1 MAAHGSPT
9 GGNAKL
15 DAFLRRSFDPRQ
27 YDRVLATHKCIVDKN
42 FSFVILTD
50 DCVYLTENPPRVIQP
65 AVQLKDIVSIRLV
78 STVQVSTIQMSTVQV
93 FTIQVSTVQVFT
105 IQMSTVKVSTVQM
118 STVQVS
124 TVQVSTVQVSTLQV
138 STVQVSTTQVSTVQT
153 STIQVSTIQVS
164 TVNVSTI
171 LVSTVQVST
180 VQVST
185 IQVSTVQINDFPEF
199 LGGDQQAE
207 TQHICIRHGAQPS
220 TPSIPSSPST
230 PLRSPHQLSV
240 PDPFELS
247 ENSPKKE
254 KKARRTSSKLSVSF
268 NEASLQAA
276 KREAERDV
284 PKKAKLSH
292 SLPTSQLRDLTL
304 EKEEIEQQQ
313 RRVGSA
319 GGRDSRPLPT
329 APPSPNNT
337 KNSNNSRRPL
347 PPPLGLDKGDHR
359 QSSSLR
365 APGRRRSSS
374 KNSEAASASTN
385 TGSSR
390 SLGSDSSDGSE
401 DWDSW
406 DEELHLYM
414 LSAESPMLMQLR
426 SAWNAHLIHATND
439 LNEDSPQGTSTA
451 AGTGSK
457 QLELLFQQLKRELLG
472 DDSGIE
478 LVFSLLQEL
487 NTAAQRY
494 FTLKKLFWKSGDLFQ
509 FLIKQLQKHLPGTTP
524 LGHGQ
529 RNNRADE
536 LELSIQ
542 VAETL
547 CTMFRGTTVLPSRVV
562 VLNSTRGKHLRNLLE
577 MLVCSPGG
585 IRARSPRTQALRT
598 SLNIQHPEDPE
609 VQSLIR
615 HYSEV
620 ATSVLFEIILIAHE
634 AGSGDSD
641 SNMLNLTWVLLVLE
655 NMQQSVSFINVLVAS
670 AMRLLSPS
678 TPLPLS
684 PSQAILVFQQ
694 FYLLSTFIQYGSS
707 LANHIRDNFTEEF
720 RYFITWPVVQEKLP
734 MYYPI
739 SRLAQK
745 LIRQVTIFVQ
755 QKHR

>member
-27 YDRVLATHKCIVDKN
+27 YDRVLATHKCIVEKN

-65 AVQLKDIVSIRLV
+65 AVQLKDIVSIRL
-78 STVQVSTIQMSTVQV
+78 
-93 FTIQVSTVQVFT
+93 
-105 IQMSTVKVSTVQM
+105 
-118 STVQVS
+118 
-124 TVQVSTVQVSTLQV
+124 
-138 STVQVSTTQVSTVQT
+138 
-153 STIQVSTIQVS
+153 
-164 TVNVSTI
+164 
-171 LVSTVQVST
+171 
-180 VQVST
+180 
-185 IQVSTVQINDFPEF
+185 INDFPDF

-207 TQHICIRHGAQPS
+207 TQHICIRHGVQPS
-220 TPSIPSSPST
+220 TPSLPPSPST

-247 ENSPKKE
+247 ENSPSSKNE

-276 KREAERDV
+276 KRESERGV

-292 SLPTSQLRDLTL
+292 SLPTSQLRNLTL
-304 EKEEIEQQQ
+304 EKEEIEQKQQ
-313 RRVGSA
+313 RVGSA
-319 GGRDSRPLPT
+319 GRESRPLPNP
-329 APPSPNNT
+329 PPSPNST
-337 KNSNNSRRPL
+337 KNSNNSKRPL
-347 PPPLGLDKGDHR
+347 PLPLGLDKGDHR
-359 QSSSLR
+359 QSSSLK
-365 APGRRRSSS
+365 APGRRGSS
-374 KNSEAASASTN
+374 EVASASK
-385 TGSSR
+385 TGSLR

-406 DEELHLYM
+406 DGELHLYM

-426 SAWNAHLIHATND
+426 SAWNAHLIHATNN
-439 LNEDSPQGTSTA
+439 LTEDSPQSTSTA

-524 LGHGQ
+524 VAHGQ

-547 CTMFRGTTVLPSRVV
+547 CTMFRGTTVLPSRVI
-562 VLNSTRGKHLRNLLE
+562 VLNATRGKHVRNLLE

-641 SNMLNLTWVLLVLE
+641 SNVLTLTWVLLVLE
-655 NMQQSVSFINVLVAS
+655 NMQQSVSFINSLVAS

-739 SRLAQK
+739 SRPAQK

>member
-65 AVQLKDIVSIRLV
+65 AVQLKDIVSIRL
-78 STVQVSTIQMSTVQV
+78 
-93 FTIQVSTVQVFT
+93 
-105 IQMSTVKVSTVQM
+105 
-118 STVQVS
+118 
-124 TVQVSTVQVSTLQV
+124 
-138 STVQVSTTQVSTVQT
+138 
-153 STIQVSTIQVS
+153 
-164 TVNVSTI
+164 
-171 LVSTVQVST
+171 
-180 VQVST
+180 
-185 IQVSTVQINDFPEF
+185 INDFPDF

-207 TQHICIRHGAQPS
+207 TQHICIRHGAQPR
-220 TPSIPSSPST
+220 TPSLPPSPST
-230 PLRSPHQLSV
+230 PMRSPHQLSV
-240 PDPFELS
+240 PDPFDTT
-247 ENSPKKE
+247 ENSPSQKKE

-276 KREAERDV
+276 KRESEGDV

-292 SLPTSQLRDLTL
+292 SLPTSQLRNLTL

-319 GGRDSRPLPT
+319 GRDSRPLPNP
-329 APPSPNNT
+329 PPSPNNT
-337 KNSNNSRRPL
+337 KNSNKTKRPL
-347 PPPLGLDKGDHR
+347 PLPLGLDKGDGR
-359 QSSSLR
+359 LKP
-365 APGRRRSSS
+365 PGRRGSSS
-374 KNSEAASASTN
+374 KNSEAASASN
-385 TGSSR
+385 TGSLR

-414 LSAESPMLMQLR
+414 LSADSPMLMQLR
-426 SAWNAHLIHATND
+426 SAWNAHLIHATNN
-439 LNEDSPQGTSTA
+439 LNEDSPQGTPTA

-509 FLIKQLQKHLPGTTP
+509 FLIKQLQKYLPGTTP
-524 LGHGQ
+524 MTHGQ

-562 VLNSTRGKHLRNLLE
+562 VLNSTRGKHVRNLFE

-634 AGSGDSD
+634 AGSADSD

-694 FYLLSTFIQYGSS
+694 FYLLSTFIQYGST

-755 QKHR
+755 QKRH